1 MSDDKDYAHMRDP
14 EAQRT
19 RYELWAII
27 IIVVAVV
34 AGARVWRSVA
44 HKPAA
49 PQKGWGDNTSA
60 YPVNAEAAAA
70 AAGVH
75 SSVQTPPP
83 AVRPVAP

>member
-1 MSDDKDYAHMRDP
+1 MSEDKDYAHMRDP

-27 IIVVAVV
+27 AIVIVVI
-34 AGARVWRSVA
+34 AGGLIWRGVA

-49 PQKGWGDNTSA
+49 PQKGWGPTAEQYPANTA
-60 YPVNAEAAAA
+60 PAA

-75 SSVQTPPP
+75 PVQTPAPQ
-83 AVRPVAP
+83 PVSP

>member
-34 AGARVWRSVA
+34 AGALIWRSVE
-44 HKPAA
+44 HKPAG
-49 PQKGWGDNTSA
+49 PQKGYGPS
-60 YPVNAEAAAA
+60 
-70 AAGVH
+70 AAGYPLTGEATAAGAGVR
-75 SSVQTPPP
+75 SGVP
-83 AVRPVAP
+83 APAPAPRPTVP

>member
-19 RYELWAII
+19 RYELWAIV
-27 IIVVAVV
+27 IIVVVV
-34 AGARVWRSVA
+34 VGGALLWRSLA

-49 PQKGWGDNTSA
+49 PQKGWNDSNSA
-60 YPVNAEAAAA
+60 YSPNTEGAAA

-75 SSVQTPPP
+75 PNAP
-83 AVRPVAP
+83 AAAIRPVGP

>member
-27 IIVVAVV
+27 VIVVVFVV
-34 AGARVWRSVA
+34 GGLIWRAIDHNPAGHQVGYGANTEPYPANAGAV
-44 HKPAA
+44 P
-49 PQKGWGDNTSA
+49 
-60 YPVNAEAAAA
+60 A

-75 SSVQTPPP
+75 SSPP
-83 AVRPVAP
+83 APRSAP

>member
-27 IIVVAVV
+27 VIVVVV
-34 AGARVWRSVA
+34 VVGGLVWRSID
-44 HKPAA
+44 HKRAGPQVGYGVNTQAYPGNVGAA
-49 PQKGWGDNTSA
+49 P
-60 YPVNAEAAAA
+60 A

-75 SSVQTPPP
+75 TAPP
-83 AVRPVAP
+83 APRPVAP

>member
-27 IIVVAVV
+27 IIVVVVV
-34 AGARVWRSVA
+34 AGGLIWRSVA

-49 PQKGWGDNTSA
+49 PQKGWGNSSET
-60 YPVNAEAAAA
+60 YPSNIGAAPA

-75 SSVQTPPP
+75 STIAPPHP
-83 AVRPVAP
+83 AAP

>member
-27 IIVVAVV
+27 VIVVLVV
-34 AGARVWRSVA
+34 AGGLVWRSVA
-44 HKPAA
+44 HKPAG
-49 PQKGWGDNTSA
+49 PQKGWGGTADS
-60 YPVNAEAAAA
+60 YPVNAETAAA

-75 SSVQTPPP
+75 SSAP
-83 AVRPVAP
+83 APSPRPVAP